1 MAWEQA
7 ALNDADT
14 VAPTTEITTT
24 VSPKR
29 TTELEIIPGPVED
42 DDGDEDFEDGDD
54 DDDYQLSENSSW
66 AINMQKNLDM
76 DCVFLGLRVYTNKAS
91 VAVVGGQLGGRW
103 RRLGVGLECDRSNKS
118 SHGSLSKKKQ
128 AFGLFR
134 LREEHISLPKNDHFG
149 AINQTHRCT

>member
-1 MAWEQA
+1 LENLAGQDLTEKALQVAREQA

-42 DDGDEDFEDGDD
+42 DDGDEDFEDFEDFEDGDD

-66 AINMQKNLDM
+66 AINMQKTLDM

-91 VAVVGGQLGGRW
+91 VAVVGGQLGVRW
-103 RRLGVGLECDRSNKS
+103 RGLRV
-118 SHGSLSKKKQ
+118 
-128 AFGLFR
+128 
-134 LREEHISLPKNDHFG
+134 
-149 AINQTHRCT
+149 